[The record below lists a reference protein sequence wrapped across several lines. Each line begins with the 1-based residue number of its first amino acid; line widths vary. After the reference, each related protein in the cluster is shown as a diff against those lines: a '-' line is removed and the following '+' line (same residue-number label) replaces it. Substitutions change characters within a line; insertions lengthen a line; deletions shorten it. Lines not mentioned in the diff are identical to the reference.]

1 MCIRD
6 STRGAVSDA
15 LSTACFIMGEEKG
28 RALLEEYG
36 AGGIFIYED
45 GRVVVTENLKDAFR
59 LTETATYRLES

>member
-1 MCIRD
+1 MR
-6 STRGAVSDA
+6 
-15 LSTACFIMGEEKG
+15 STACFIMGEEKG